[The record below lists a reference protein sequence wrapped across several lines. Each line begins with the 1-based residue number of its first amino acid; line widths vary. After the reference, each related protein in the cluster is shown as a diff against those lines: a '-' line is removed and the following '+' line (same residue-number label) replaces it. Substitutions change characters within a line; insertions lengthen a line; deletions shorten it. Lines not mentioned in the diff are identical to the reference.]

1 MREPPIQVEK
11 TCFPHAQPQTEA
23 LRGFARREDAH
34 TLISAFCIMELER
47 PLSTRLLSGP
57 RGAFSKEDMEV
68 GCHWVKQ
75 ICGLAVGITC
85 GIVPVTGVAGF
96 ISFASAALFGT
107 WFMYAKVM
115 RVDLDFEAQLE
126 LWKEGSLSATATFI
140 LVWTALFTIFNDSR

>member
-1 MREPPIQVEK
+1 
-11 TCFPHAQPQTEA
+11 
-23 LRGFARREDAH
+23 
-34 TLISAFCIMELER
+34 MELER

-140 LVWTALFTIFNDSR
+140 LVWTGIVARTVQYSYASSCLINYEAKDRDTRRGHESLPIFSTAH